1 MAANKKKTVA
11 FTLYPG
17 VTPLDLVGPL
27 TVLRPVGLGWPFQT
41 AVVGERTEPL
51 GSDTPLQ
58 VVPAKTFGEVPA
70 PYAVIVPGGG
80 GATIAALKDESLLA
94 R

>member
-1 MAANKKKTVA
+1 MAANEKKTVA

-41 AVVGERTEPL
+41 AVVGERTEPGL
-51 GSDTPLQ
+51 GRGQ
-58 VVPAKTFGEVPA
+58 I
-70 PYAVIVPGGG
+70 YARPH
-80 GATIAALKDESLLA
+80 KP
-94 R
+94 